1 MSEIKRLS
9 HNILAWNARYIIS
22 LLSWKLCHSR
32 CIWLAVHYCFGLV
45 LWVAWILSPCSSVEM
60 IEDDYSTYYDLL
72 FLIELGDNA
81 SLSKALN

>member
-22 LLSWKLCHSR
+22 LLSWKLCD
-32 CIWLAVHYCFGLV
+32 IWLGLHLV
-45 LWVAWILSPCSSVEM
+45 LCVAWILSSCSSVEM

>member
-22 LLSWKLCHSR
+22 LLSWKLCY
-32 CIWLAVHYCFGLV
+32 IWLGLHLV
-45 LWVAWILSPCSSVEM
+45 LCVAWILSSCSSVEM